1 MGIISWHPGCWSAAF
16 VSICTSICN
25 DMGVFLC
32 HSICWKVLFVS
43 IFARMC
49 NDMGFVLCHPG
60 CRNAGFVSIFTSI
73 CNSMG
78 VILRPSLSHLNVPD
92 TACRQTTAL
101 HRCFALLFAHILPIH
116 ETLEGQDLFCRPW
129 INSCSTSPDSPEPV
143 RK

>member
-1 MGIISWHPGCWSAAF
+1 MIWESSYVIRY
-16 VSICTSICN
+16 V
-25 DMGVFLC
+25 
-32 HSICWKVLFVS
+32 WKVLFVS
-43 IFARMC
+43 IFASMC

-60 CRNAGFVSIFTSI
+60 CRKAAFVSIFLSI

-78 VILRPSLSHLNVPD
+78 VILRPSLSHLSVPD
-92 TACRQTTAL
+92 PACRQTTAL

-143 RK
+143 RCQSGNKTGDLRIFVHQSG